1 MRILMVLV
9 TACFISLIVATTAN
23 AKTVAAIALF
33 KDRAMLSIDGKKAK
47 IVRAGTTY
55 QGVKVISSNTSE
67 AIIEVDGTRKTLK
80 LNGTAVLN
88 SSLGSRPSSAV
99 TSVVLYEN
107 DIGFFESTGQVNG
120 RPVNFLVDTG
130 ANLVVFNSNDANRL
144 GLDFY
149 SGEKSFAS
157 TASGVAPMYRISIQ
171 SISIGGVELENVTAG
186 VIEGN
191 FPQTPLLG
199 MTFLSHLNMNRSGK
213 TMVLEKR

>member
-1 MRILMVLV
+1 MRLLVL
-9 TACFISLIVATTAN
+9 SLFASLLCASYAE
-23 AKTVAAIALF
+23 AKTVLAVALF
-33 KDRAMLSIDGKKAK
+33 NDRAMLSIDGSKAK
-47 IVRAGTTY
+47 IVRAGSSY

-67 AIIEVDGTRKTLK
+67 AVIEVDGTRKTLK
-80 LNGTAVLN
+80 LNGTAVLD
-88 SSLGSRPSSAV
+88 SSLGSRPNNAV

-107 DIGFFESTGQVNG
+107 DVGFFESTGQVNG
-120 RPVNFLVDTG
+120 RPINFLIDTG

-157 TASGVAPMYRISIQ
+157 TASGVAPMYRISIE

-191 FPQTPLLG
+191 FPQIPLLG